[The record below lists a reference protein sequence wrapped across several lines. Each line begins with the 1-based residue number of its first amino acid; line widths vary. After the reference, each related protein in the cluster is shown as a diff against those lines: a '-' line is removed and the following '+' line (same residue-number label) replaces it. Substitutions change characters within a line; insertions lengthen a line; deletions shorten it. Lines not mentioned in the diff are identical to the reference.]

1 MTAARPRP
9 LLFLLAHAG
18 GSAAVYQ
25 TAFKRLAARFE
36 IVALE
41 LPGHG
46 RRINEPLLTSLEL
59 MVADLG
65 RQVER
70 VLAAATD
77 YVIFGHS
84 LGGLAAFLLAGEISS
99 RGLPPPARL
108 IISSACV
115 PGSHRVNPAL
125 LTLSD
130 ANLWRASADYF
141 GALNHEALDSEE
153 LMLLFAPILRAD
165 LQAVL
170 DYKPR
175 GGFRPLD
182 IPLAAVFAEGDIVS
196 LEDMN
201 RWRSFAV
208 HPVSVSKLTGGHFH
222 PLVNPAAVEE
232 LILQHDSGTRTP

>member
-25 TAFKRLAARFE
+25 TAFKRLSAQFE

-46 RRINEPLLTSLEL
+46 RRINEPLLTSMEL
-59 MVADLG
+59 MVIDLH

-70 VLAAATD
+70 ALTTEPD

-84 LGGLAAFLLAGEISS
+84 LGGLAAFLLAHEISG

-108 IISSACV
+108 VISSACV

-125 LTLSD
+125 LALSD
-130 ANLWRASADYF
+130 ADLWRASADYF
-141 GALNHEALDSEE
+141 GAPNREALDSEE
-153 LMLLFAPILRAD
+153 LMLLFTPILRAD

-175 GGFRPLD
+175 GEFTPLD
-182 IPLAAVFAEGDIVS
+182 VPLAAVFAEGDIVGP
-196 LEDMN
+196 EDMS
-201 RWRSFAV
+201 RWQSFTRPPLV
-208 HPVSVSKLTGGHFH
+208 VSRLAGGHFH

-232 LILQHDSGTRTP
+232 LILGHDSGMRTP